1 MRRLNACLFAVLLT
15 GAALASPPVK
25 AGALPRAASVSV
37 CADQFLLMLAD
48 KAQITSLSWQ
58 AESPISFYADE
69 AKGVPQ
75 NKGSAE
81 ELLLQ
86 GAQLVVMNQGSGTAL
101 KAVLQ
106 RFGVGVFE
114 LPLSARFEEV
124 EEAVLKLSAALGWP
138 GRGEALVTEMQARLA
153 AAERTARPA
162 GPLTLYYRAG
172 GGGAGSNTFVH
183 AVMEK
188 AGLRNMQAEIGHQGW
203 RSLPLEHAVLD
214 PPQAFVTSFFDS
226 PFASVRSAFRFNPVF
241 WELAEGKPLYEV
253 PGKFWPC
260 SSPLLVDAAE
270 ALADQ
275 RKKESGS

>member
-1 MRRLNACLFAVLLT
+1 MRRRSTFLFAALVAGMALL
-15 GAALASPPVK
+15 SPVQ

-58 AESPISFYADE
+58 VEAPISFHAEE
-69 AKGVPQ
+69 AKGLPQ

-86 GAQLVVMNQGSGTAL
+86 DAELVVMNQGSGTAL
-101 KAVLQ
+101 KAALR
-106 RFGVGVFE
+106 RFGVDVFE
-114 LPLSARFEEV
+114 LPLSTRFEEV
-124 EEAVLKLSAALGWP
+124 EETVLKLAAALGRP
-138 GRGEALVTEMQARLA
+138 GRGKALVGEMRARLA
-153 AAERTARPA
+153 AVESAARKK

-172 GGGAGSNTFVH
+172 GGGAGAGTFVH
-183 AVMEK
+183 SVMEA

-226 PFASVRSAFRFNPVF
+226 PFASVRNAFRFNPVF
-241 WELAEGKPLYEV
+241 WSLAEDKPLYEV

-260 SSPLLVDAAE
+260 ASPLLVDAAE
-270 ALADQ
+270 TLAAQ
-275 RKKESGS
+275 VKKESGL

>member
-1 MRRLNACLFAVLLT
+1 MRRRSTFLVIALSAGLSLL
-15 GAALASPPVK
+15 SP
-25 AGALPRAASVSV
+25 AEGQALPRAASVSV

-58 AESPISFYADE
+58 VDSPISFYAEE
-69 AKGVPQ
+69 AKGLPQ

-86 GAQLVVMNQGSGTAL
+86 DAELVVMNQGSGTAL
-101 KAVLQ
+101 KAALR
-106 RFGVGVFE
+106 RFGVEVFE
-114 LPLSARFEEV
+114 LPLSTRFEEV
-124 EEAVLKLSAALGWP
+124 EETVLKLSAALGRP
-138 GRGEALVTEMQARLA
+138 GRGKALVAEMRARLA
-153 AAERTARPA
+153 AVKSAVREK

-172 GGGAGSNTFVH
+172 GGGAGADTFVH
-183 AVMEK
+183 AVMEA

-241 WELAEGKPLYEV
+241 RELAEGRPLYEV

-270 ALADQ
+270 TLAAQ
-275 RKKESGS
+275 RRKETGS